1 MPKILVSGLINI
13 ETTLKIDHFPLQY
26 FPVTYPFHGVQS
38 TISGVGYNL
47 AKALTILGAEVNF
60 LSIIGKDLYQDLI
73 INELIKSGVQ
83 PQYIL
88 PQLQETAHSVI
99 LYDEAGNRQIHTD
112 LKDIQQA
119 TYPKSLFT
127 QAAEQSVIG
136 LLCNIN
142 FNRQLLDAASKK
154 GLPVATDVHAIQQV
168 DDEYNQD
175 FMAAANILFL
185 SHENLREPPSIFIQR
200 LWERYQNE
208 IIVIGMGD
216 QGAMIALKQEK
227 SITQIPALQTR
238 TIVNSIGA
246 GDALF
251 SSFIF
256 TYLKTADPIVS
267 LQHAI
272 LFASYKIGCNGA
284 ANGFIPFSQLSNLFK
299 QHQNNLIP
307 ITISI

>member
-13 ETTLKIDHFPLQY
+13 ETTLKIDQFPLQY

-47 AKALTILGAEVNF
+47 AKALTILGSEVNF

-73 INELIKSGVQ
+73 INELTQSGVHH
-83 PQYIL
+83 QYIL

-99 LYDEAGNRQIHTD
+99 LYDDAGNRQIHTD
-112 LKDIQQA
+112 LKDIQQT
-119 TYPKSLFT
+119 TYPKSLFA
-127 QAAEQSVIG
+127 QAIEQCDIC

-142 FNRQLLDAASKK
+142 FNRQLLDEATKK
-154 GLPVATDVHAIQQV
+154 GLSIATDVHAIQQV

-185 SHENLREPPSIFIQR
+185 SHENLQEPPQIIIQR

-208 IIVIGMGD
+208 MIVIGMGD
-216 QGAMIALKQEK
+216 QGAMIALKHEK
-227 SITQIPALQTR
+227 SIMQIPALQTR
-238 TIVNSIGA
+238 PIINTIGA

-256 TYLKTADPIVS
+256 TYLKTADPILS

-272 LFASYKIGCNGA
+272 LFASYKIGSIGA
-284 ANGFIPFSQLSNLFK
+284 ANGFIPFSKLSGLYN
-299 QHQNNLIP
+299 QYQNNLKP